1 MNSFGRVIILLSFG
15 LLSAC
20 SGLTQMQDTLT
31 KFDQGAHQVNTAE
44 ISLFRQL
51 QTAEC
56 NRLFY
61 NQAFDFTTA
70 ASNIIDIKQVCTS
83 NDYKDMT
90 DERLNI
96 RKKLMDTITLYA
108 DALQSLANG
117 TDNKNLN
124 DNSVKLVKDVQSIAN
139 NNKFIPSTVLGT
151 NVQQDATILNTAL
164 VTITNMILDHKKY
177 ADIKEAASE
186 MNAPLA
192 VVVNELKNENMADTA
207 KLTSEAT
214 LLAAQYVTALK
225 KAREINGV
233 ASFIDVVNARNTYQS
248 IVVSTPN
255 LTQLNAALDALLVAN
270 QALSRTTNGGA
281 IPEISDLISRGQQ
294 AATLYNSTKN

>member
-1 MNSFGRVIILLSFG
+1 
-15 LLSAC
+15 
-20 SGLTQMQDTLT
+20 
-31 KFDQGAHQVNTAE
+31 
-44 ISLFRQL
+44 
-51 QTAEC
+51 
-56 NRLFY
+56 
-61 NQAFDFTTA
+61 
-70 ASNIIDIKQVCTS
+70 
-83 NDYKDMT
+83 
-90 DERLNI
+90 
-96 RKKLMDTITLYA
+96 
-108 DALQSLANG
+108 
-117 TDNKNLN
+117 
-124 DNSVKLVKDVQSIAN
+124 
-139 NNKFIPSTVLGT
+139 
-151 NVQQDATILNTAL
+151 
-164 VTITNMILDHKKY
+164 MILDHKKY